1 MSDPNKKRYF
11 GPTNF
16 ALKNRLSFLV
26 LSVICIVF
34 GLVSYALLPKED
46 NPEIKIPYI
55 FVSTVYPGV
64 SSEDMETLVTKPLEK
79 YIKGIGDIKRETSAS
94 SESFSSI
101 FIEFNPDINVSDAL
115 QKVRDKVSQA
125 KSELP
130 ADSEEPKVQE
140 FNMENQPV
148 MIISLSGEYDPAQL
162 KKMAKKL
169 QDNIDATKGVLET
182 KLLGGKEREIQ
193 IKVDLFKM
201 NAFGLTFDDVNLAIA
216 GDNVDIPGG
225 KMGVGDAKYL
235 LRVPGE
241 FKSIEEIRNT
251 VVKTVSGT
259 PIYVRD
265 VADVDDSFKED
276 TSFSRYARQNSVSI
290 IVRRRAGENL
300 IDLSKNIHQVL
311 DEQKKSMPEAV
322 KISIIGDRSEVIRD
336 MVDDLTNNILTAIIL
351 VAVVL
356 MFFMGGLNS
365 LFVGV
370 AIPLSMLISFAVLH
384 LSGIT
389 LNMVVLFSLI
399 LALGMLVD
407 DGIVIVENIY
417 RHMEE
422 GKPALEAAKIGT
434 GEVAWPVITST
445 LTKIAA
451 FLPLVFWPG
460 IMGNFM
466 KYLPITLIIS
476 LSASLFVAMFISP
489 VLCSMYMT
497 VNHKKSKASKTP
509 SKVIAVYEQ
518 VLRTVISPEQRRPRL
533 RVRAMANLLVFGA
546 LVLYVVLGK
555 VGKTGLDYAINL
567 NLKDNLIRI
576 LDLFGP
582 SLFLGTIGVG
592 ILVFVYLSSFKK
604 TSDSV
609 LIRRIG
615 IVSISVLVITSI
627 PFLDMVSGYVRIV
640 AGLLF
645 LMPFFYW
652 IKGLDQFDHSY
663 IKRSLIVHS
672 FVIMFFAAILS
683 LGGVKVEFFPD
694 ITPEQTV
701 ISVEMPIGTSIQKT
715 NEVVERVE
723 AVVQKE
729 VDRKPTNIRHFVTNV
744 GTAASNP
751 FAVSNDNTNTAEI
764 SIEFYKKPDRQR
776 LARKFHVSAAYM
788 DPFQTID
795 RLREAVKTI
804 PGGKITVKQQEQG
817 PPTGKAV
824 SIEIS
829 GDNFA
834 QLTDIAKNVRGV
846 VERTEGV
853 VNVADSLSKGNPEF
867 NVSVDRDKAAVQGV
881 STLQV
886 ASTLRSAVN
895 GSIVSEYRDD
905 EDEVDIVVKLQDA
918 QRNDLNFLQYL
929 TIPGRDGVKVPL
941 SQVATISPGNG
952 VGSISRI
959 DFKRVVSIEGDVSK
973 ASGLTP
979 NDILPGLKSRLAKEV
994 PLPAGYTL
1002 DFKGQQQEQDDSAK
1016 FLGQAFMVAL
1026 FLIGIILVSE
1036 FNSLIL
1042 PAIILFS
1049 VFLSFIGVVLG
1060 IYFAPIL
1067 FNFRLSPDPFVIIMT
1082 GVGIISLAGVVVNN
1096 SIVLIDYIQQQRE
1109 DGVEKSEAIIRAGI
1123 VRFRP
1128 VLLTASTAILGLI
1141 PMSLGVSLD
1150 FNHRYFGVIPR
1161 IITGLSSSEW
1171 WAPLCN
1177 AVIFGLSVA
1186 TLLTLLMVPI
1196 FYYILDEAPMKF
1208 GQKIKSKIKARKR
1221 G

>member
-1 MSDPNKKRYF
+1 MSENQKKRYF

-26 LSVICIVF
+26 LSVICVMF
-34 GLVSYALLPKED
+34 GLVSYMLLPKED

-64 SSEDMETLVTKPLEK
+64 SSEDIETLVTKPLEK
-79 YIKGIGDIKRETSAS
+79 YIKGIGDIKHATSTS

-101 FIEFNPDINVSDAL
+101 FIEFDPDVDVSEAL

-125 KSELP
+125 KSDLP
-130 ADSEEPKVQE
+130 VDAEEPKVQE

-148 MIISLSGEYDPAQL
+148 MIISLSGNFDLAQL
-162 KKMAKKL
+162 KKMAEKM
-169 QDNIDATKGVLET
+169 QDDIDGVKGVLET
-182 KLLGGKEREIQ
+182 QLLGGKEREIQ
-193 IKVDLFKM
+193 IKVDLFKL
-201 NAFGLTFDDVNLAIA
+201 NAFGLSFNDVNLAIA
-216 GDNVDIPGG
+216 GDNLNIPGG
-225 KMGVGDAKYL
+225 KLGVGDSKYL

-241 FKSIEEIRNT
+241 FQSIEEIRNT
-251 VVKTVSGT
+251 VIKTVSGT

-265 VADVDDSFKED
+265 VAQVDDAFKED
-276 TSFSRYARQNSVSI
+276 TSFSRYSRENSVSI

-300 IDLSKNIHQVL
+300 LDLSKNIHHVM
-311 DEQKKSMPEAV
+311 DAQKNTMPESV
-322 KISIIGDRSEVIRD
+322 KVSIIGDRSEVIRE

-351 VAVVL
+351 VAIVL

-365 LFVGV
+365 LFVGI

-422 GKPALEAAKIGT
+422 GKPALEASRIGT

-476 LSASLFVAMFISP
+476 LSASLFVALFISP

-497 VNHKKSKASKTP
+497 VKKKKNNGPKKP
-509 SKVIAVYEQ
+509 SRVIVVYEQ
-518 VLRTVISPEQRRPRL
+518 VLRTIIAPEYNRPRFRN
-533 RVRAMANLLVFGA
+533 RVFANLMLFGA
-546 LVLYVVLGK
+546 LILFLVLGK
-555 VGKTGLDYAINL
+555 FGKSGLDYATNL
-567 NLKDNLIRI
+567 GLKDNLIRI
-576 LDLFGP
+576 FDLFGP

-592 ILVFVYLSSFKK
+592 ILVYVYLSSFKK
-604 TSDSV
+604 TSESTI
-609 LIRRIG
+609 IRRIG
-615 IVSISVLVITSI
+615 AVAIAVLVLTSL
-627 PFLDMVSGYVRIV
+627 PFLDIMAGYVRIV
-640 AGLLF
+640 VGLIF
-645 LMPFFYW
+645 LMPFLYW
-652 IKGLDQFDHSY
+652 IKGFDHYDHSY
-663 IKRSLIVHS
+663 IKRSLSVHS
-672 FVIMFFAAILS
+672 FIIMFFAAILS
-683 LGGVKVEFFPD
+683 LGGVKVEFFPNV
-694 ITPEQTV
+694 TPEQTV
-701 ISVEMPIGTSIQKT
+701 IAVEMPVGTDIKKT
-715 NEVVERVE
+715 NEIVERVE

-729 VDRKPTNIRHFVTNV
+729 LDRKPSNIRHFVTNV
-744 GTAASNP
+744 GTTGSDP
-751 FAVSNDNTNTAEI
+751 FAVGNDSTHTAEI

-776 LARKFHVSAAYM
+776 LAKKFNVSGKYM
-788 DPFQTID
+788 DPFATID
-795 RLREAVKTI
+795 RLREDVKVI
-804 PGGKITVKQQEQG
+804 SGGKITVKQQEQG

-824 SIEIS
+824 SIELS

-834 QLTDIAKNVRGV
+834 QLTELAKQVRAV
-846 VERTEGV
+846 VENTEGV
-853 VNVADSLSKGNPEF
+853 VNVNDTLSKGNPEF
-867 NVSVDRDKAAVQGV
+867 NVTVDRDKAAIQGV
-881 STLQV
+881 NTFMV

-895 GSIVSEYRDD
+895 GTVASVYRDD
-905 EDEVDIVVKLQDA
+905 EDEVDIIVKLEDA

-929 TIPGRDGVKVPL
+929 TIPGHDNVRVPL
-941 SQVATISPGNG
+941 SQVATITPSSGI
-952 VGSISRI
+952 GSISRI
-959 DFKRVVSIEGDVSK
+959 DFKRVVSIDGDVSK
-973 ASGLTP
+973 SSGLTA
-979 NDILPGLKSRLAKEV
+979 NEILPDLKARLAKEV
-994 PLPAGYTL
+994 SLPSGYTME
-1002 DFKGQQQEQDDSAK
+1002 FKGQQQEQDDSAK

-1067 FNFRLSPDPFVIIMT
+1067 FNFRLTPDPFVIIMT

-1096 SIVLIDYIQQQRE
+1096 AIVLIDYIQQQRE

-1128 VLLTASTAILGLI
+1128 VLLTAATAILGLI

-1150 FNHRYFGVIPR
+1150 FNHRFLGVFPKV
-1161 IITGLSSSEW
+1161 ITGLSSSEW

-1177 AVIFGLSVA
+1177 AVIFGLTVA
-1186 TLLTLLMVPI
+1186 TILTLIMVPI
-1196 FYYILDEAPMKF
+1196 FYYILDEAPLKL
-1208 GQKIKSKIKARKR
+1208 GQKIKSKFKR
-1221 G
+1221 RG